1 MEMQIQ
7 GVVKEEDSHE
17 RQGTVWTA
25 TAHVITATVG
35 SGVLAL
41 AWSVA
46 QLGWI
51 IGPIALFAFAAIT
64 YYTSSLLA
72 DCYRYPDPINGSR
85 NPTYIGAV
93 KSYLGPKNVLVCVI
107 AQYTD
112 LWGAMISYTITS
124 ATSMREVMKH
134 ETKGSSVSGNMC
146 MIMFGVISILL
157 SLFPNLEE
165 ITWLSILAAVMSFGY
180 SIISLCLCIAKFI
193 SHGNMLGSLMG
204 VMSMHNEN
212 ISSATKTW
220 QIFQALGNIAFAFTF
235 SQVLIEIQDTLKS
248 PPSENVAMKKASLY
262 GISFTTIFYVAIG
275 CIGYAAF
282 GNATPGN
289 ILTGFSKPFWLVDI
303 ANIFIIVHLVGAYQV
318 FAQPIF
324 AAVEKKL
331 ASMWPGATF
340 FQTVCTVRVPFTKTK
355 SVKLMPGSFLLRSS
369 IIVLTTLVSMLLPF
383 FNAIMGWLGAAA
395 FWPLTVYLPITMY
408 LSQRKIK
415 RGAPK
420 WFLLHGLCLGCLV
433 VCFAALVGSTVG
445 IIDSLKHAKP
455 FHMD

>member
-7 GVVKEEDSHE
+7 GVEKGENYHE
-17 RQGTVWTA
+17 RKGTVWTA
-25 TAHVITATVG
+25 TAHVITATIG

-72 DCYRYPDPINGSR
+72 DCYRYPNPSDGTR
-85 NPTYIGAV
+85 NPTYISAV
-93 KSYLGPKNVLVCVI
+93 KSYLGPKNVLLCVV
-107 AQYTD
+107 AQYVN
-112 LWGAMISYTITS
+112 LWGAMVSYTITS
-124 ATSMREVMKH
+124 ATSMREVIKH
-134 ETKGSSVSGNMC
+134 ETNGNPVSGSVC

-157 SLFPNLEE
+157 CLFPNLEE
-165 ITWLSILAAVMSFGY
+165 ITWLSILAAAMSFGY
-180 SIISLCLCIAKFI
+180 SIISLCLCIAKWI
-193 SHGNMLGSLMG
+193 SHGNTRGSIMG
-204 VMSMHNEN
+204 VVSMQNAN
-212 ISSATKTW
+212 ISSAVKTW
-220 QIFQALGNIAFAFTF
+220 QIFQALGNIAFAFSF
-235 SQVLIEIQDTLKS
+235 AQVLIEIQDTLKS
-248 PPSENVAMKKASLY
+248 PPSENVTMRKASLY
-262 GISFTTIFYVAIG
+262 GISVTTVFYVAIG

-282 GNATPGN
+282 GSGTPGN

-324 AAVEKKL
+324 AAVEKKI
-331 ASMWPGATF
+331 ASMWPEATF
-340 FQTVCTVRVPFTKTK
+340 FQAVYTVRVPFTKTK
-355 SVKLMPGSFLLRSS
+355 SIKLMPGSFVLRSS
-369 IIVLTTLVSMLLPF
+369 IIVLTTLISMLLPF

-395 FWPLTVYLPITMY
+395 FFPLTVYLPISMY

-420 WFLLHGLCLGCLV
+420 WFFLHGLCFGCLV
-433 VCFAALVGSTVG
+433 VCFAALIGSTVG
-445 IIDSLKHAKP
+445 IIDSLKHAKL
-455 FHMD
+455 FHI